1 MTGRPQASHLCGHT
15 WTDAQDPVAPC
26 KATEQASG
34 MGSSKTHTP
43 RILGTSQ
50 VAWWPVS
57 PGGERWALAHGGRGA
72 GLGEKTFL
80 CVTSVIW

>member
-1 MTGRPQASHLCGHT
+1 
-15 WTDAQDPVAPC
+15 
-26 KATEQASG
+26 